1 MKTIC
6 TTSNAYLHLIP
17 VFTYL
22 FNKYWPNTECEIVGY
37 TSPEDAE
44 PLPGCR
50 PFKMP
55 PNFTFHSMG
64 TQGGVKE
71 WSTDLRKYFQTQ
83 PDNFIWLMEDTLLR
97 KVDMKR
103 IPETMPDGVGKI
115 CLTNDVSKRDHV
127 KMLSTDFY
135 LRAAGNSHY
144 RLSTQPSIWN
154 KAYLLQY
161 LTPGLNPWEFETQ
174 DPMNDG
180 WHVYG
185 MAEPVIIHN
194 EGVRRF
200 DPFKLDLTD
209 MVQADVV
216 HIKNIATWL
225 K

>member
-1 MKTIC
+1 MKIIC

-22 FNKYWPNTECEIVGY
+22 FNKYWPGAECEIVGY
-37 TSPEDAE
+37 DNPDYI
-44 PLPGCR
+44 PQ
-50 PFKMP
+50 
-55 PNFTFHSMG
+55 NFTFHSMG
-64 TQGGVKE
+64 KQGPVTD

-83 PDNFIWLMEDTLLR
+83 PDTFVWLMEDTLLR
-97 KVDMKR
+97 KVDIYR
-103 IPETMPDGVGKI
+103 IPETLPEGVGKI

-135 LRAAGNSHY
+135 LRAAANSRY

-154 KAYLLQY
+154 KQYLLQY
-161 LTPGLNPWEFETQ
+161 LTDGMNPWEFETQ
-174 DPMNDG
+174 DPINDG

-185 MAEPVIIHN
+185 MADPVIIHN

-200 DPFKLDLTD
+200 DPFKLDL
-209 MVQADVV
+209 
-216 HIKNIATWL
+216 INIAEVDVKYIKSIALWL